1 MFTLLKQHWDTWLRR
16 QRMKTAVRQLRK
28 RRAVLE
34 NGIHLYAEVVDY
46 YPTRVSAAQ
55 QLLVRLQLRI
65 TLLNNTSLYAIA
77 YAFVNHNYKQ
87 LKDQQVRIKFLPGD
101 LSHVVVTI

>member
-1 MFTLLKQHWDTWLRR
+1 MFTLIKQQWDTVLRR
-16 QRMKTAVRQLRK
+16 RRMKTAARQLRK
-28 RRAVLE
+28 RRAVLA

-65 TLLNNTSLYAIA
+65 TLLNNTCIYAIA

-101 LSHVVVTI
+101 LSHVVVAI

>member
-1 MFTLLKQHWDTWLRR
+1 MLRR
-16 QRMKTAVRQLRK
+16 RRMKTATCQLRK

-46 YPTRVSAAQ
+46 YPTRISAAQ

-65 TLLNNTSLYAIA
+65 TLLNNTCIYAIA

-87 LKDQQVRIKFLPGD
+87 LKDQQVRIRFLPGD
-101 LSHVVVTI
+101 LSHVVVSV

>member
-1 MFTLLKQHWDTWLRR
+1 
-16 QRMKTAVRQLRK
+16 
-28 RRAVLE
+28 
-34 NGIHLYAEVVDY
+34 
-46 YPTRVSAAQ
+46 
-55 QLLVRLQLRI
+55 VRLQLRI